1 MLVCLT
7 LIIKMFLL
15 KIRVCSLAFQKVQGW
30 LLRAVNVQ
38 EHEKRILI
46 VSFLYFFSLLCGYY
60 MLRPIREEMGIQ
72 GGVENLHWLFTAT
85 FVSMLLIVP
94 LFGWIT
100 ARFRRRKFIPIAYGF
115 IIANLLIFFVLF
127 KSGINYVWIARA
139 FFVWA
144 SVINLFIV
152 SVFWS
157 FMTDIFSDEQAMR
170 VFPFIA
176 AGGTTGA
183 IAGPAITGL
192 LVRQIGAANLL
203 PISAVFLVIAII
215 CMLNII
221 KMIDQ
226 QQKNQTT
233 PTNKKIIGGSIFDG
247 IRLVLTSKYLLGICA
262 VIFLYA
268 TTSTFLYFQQA
279 NIISTYIQDSATR
292 TSLFAGMDVTAN
304 VLTLFFQLFLTGRII
319 QRFGLAITLM
329 IIPVMVTIAFLALS
343 FSPIVI
349 TIVIIQVIRRAGNYA
364 LMRPARETLYV
375 VLSRA
380 EKYKAKNFIDT
391 AVYRSGD
398 VISAWVYAA
407 ASSMGMTL
415 SGIALLGALISAVW
429 VYIAHW
435 LGQKHDQYPL

>member
-1 MLVCLT
+1 MWKK
-7 LIIKMFLL
+7 IQDWLL
-15 KIRVCSLAFQKVQGW
+15 KS
-30 LLRAVNVQ
+30 VNVR
-38 EHEKRILI
+38 EDERRILFF
-46 VSFLYFFSLLCGYY
+46 SFIYFFCLLCGYY
-60 MLRPIREEMGIQ
+60 MLRPIRDEMGIQ

-85 FVSMLLIVP
+85 FLSMLFIVP

-100 ARFRRRKFIPIAYGF
+100 ARLRRRKFIPLAYGF
-115 IIANLLIFFVLF
+115 IIINLMLFFVLF
-127 KSGINYVWIARA
+127 KTGVNYVWIARV

-157 FMTDIFSDEQAMR
+157 FMTDIFSDEQAKR
-170 VFPFIA
+170 VFPFVA
-176 AGGTTGA
+176 AGGTSGA

-192 LVRQIGAANLL
+192 FVHQVGSINLL
-203 PISAVFLVIAII
+203 PISSAFLIVAII
-215 CMLNII
+215 CMLSIV
-221 KMIDQ
+221 KQTDQ
-226 QQKNQTT
+226 QQENQSASVNT
-233 PTNKKIIGGSIFDG
+233 KIIGGNIFDG
-247 IRLVLTSKYLLGICA
+247 IKLVLTSKYLLGICA

-279 NIISTYIQDSATR
+279 NIVSANIQDSATR
-292 TSLFAGMDVTAN
+292 TTLFAGMDITAN

-319 QRFGLAITLM
+319 QRFGLSITLM
-329 IIPVMVTIAFLALS
+329 AIPFLVAVAFLILS
-343 FSPIVI
+343 FSPIVV

-391 AVYRSGD
+391 TVYRSGD

-407 ASSMGMTL
+407 ASSMGVTL
-415 SGIALLGALISAVW
+415 SGIALLGVFISAMW
-429 VYIAHW
+429 VYVAHW
-435 LGQKHDQYPL
+435 LGQKHDFLNTDESS